1 MANMKAMQVKK
12 AGGDFE
18 MVEIPIPEPGTHQIR
33 IKVEACGV
41 CHSDSVTKEGIFPSI
56 EYPRVPGHEVI
67 GIIDKLG
74 DSVSNFK
81 EGQRVGVGWHGGY
94 CFHCEPCR
102 RGDFINCQNGKI
114 TGVTH
119 DGGYAE

>member
-1 MANMKAMQVKK
+1 MADMKAMQVKK

-56 EYPRVPGHEVI
+56 EYLRVP
-67 GIIDKLG
+67 DMK
-74 DSVSNFK
+74 
-81 EGQRVGVGWHGGY
+81 
-94 CFHCEPCR
+94 
-102 RGDFINCQNGKI
+102 
-114 TGVTH
+114 
-119 DGGYAE
+119 